1 MKTYLRPALVLFV
14 LLTLITGVAYPLL
27 ITGIAQAVFPAQ
39 ANGSVVERGGK
50 PVGSSL
56 IGQTFSA
63 PKYFWSRPSATS
75 PMSNNGTASSGSNL
89 GPTNPAL
96 IDAVQ
101 SRIDALQKADPANKQ
116 SIPID
121 LVTASA
127 SGLDPH
133 ISIASARYQASRIAK
148 ERSVPIEQ
156 VNALIERSQE
166 NASFGFIG
174 EPRVNVLQLNL
185 SLDSALNAPVRS

>member
-14 LLTLITGVAYPLL
+14 FLTLITGVAYPLL
-27 ITGIAQAVFPAQ
+27 ITGIGQSLFPVQ
-39 ANGSVVERGGK
+39 ANGSLIERDGK
-50 PVGSSL
+50 PVGSTL
-56 IGQTFSA
+56 IGQAFSA

-75 PMSNNGTASSGSNL
+75 PMPNNGSASSGSNL

-101 SRIDALQKADPANKQ
+101 GRMDALRKADPANKNP
-116 SIPID
+116 IPVD

-133 ISIASARYQASRIAK
+133 ISIAAARYQAGRVASTRN
-148 ERSVPIEQ
+148 VPIER
-156 VNALIERSQE
+156 VKALIEQTQE
-166 NASFGFIG
+166 SALFGFIG
-174 EPRVNVLQLNL
+174 EPRVNVLTLNL
-185 SLDSALNAPVRS
+185 ALDALRL